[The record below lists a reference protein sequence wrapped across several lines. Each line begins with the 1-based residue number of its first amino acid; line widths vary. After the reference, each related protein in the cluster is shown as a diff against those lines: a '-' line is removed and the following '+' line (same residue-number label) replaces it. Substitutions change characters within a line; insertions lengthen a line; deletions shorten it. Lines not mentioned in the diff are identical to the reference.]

1 MSTITKYYKND
12 EYNVLT
18 DNGFKHFD
26 GLQVTVSN
34 KVYMIVTNQGHIL
47 ATEDHEFYYTKQDKK
62 PIKDFEVNECFY
74 SLYGKV
80 AIIKLVKLNLS
91 MKVYDLINVED
102 GNSFLISANGI
113 KVSNCAYIDEMAFID
128 NDVDFFTSTFPVISS
143 GSDSKVIITST
154 PNGMNL
160 FYKLYTDSQNGD
172 NDFVSYKVHW
182 SEHPKRD
189 QEWYESTVRNIGE
202 PKFKIEYE
210 SLSKETVVTIK
221 HSEDIEEIEIGDLY
235 DRL

>member
-1 MSTITKYYKND
+1 MSITTKYYKND
-12 EYNVLT
+12 DYNVLT

-26 GLQVTVSN
+26 GLQVTISN
-34 KVYMIVTNQGHIL
+34 KVYLIVTNHGHIL

-62 PIKDFEVNECFY
+62 QIKDFEVHECFY
-74 SLYGKV
+74 STYGKV
-80 AIIKLVKLNLS
+80 AIIKLVKLSLS
-91 MKVYDLINVED
+91 MKVYDLINVQD
-102 GNSFLISANGI
+102 GNTFLISANGI

-160 FYKLYTDSQNGD
+160 FYKLYTDSQNGE

-189 QEWYESTVRNIGE
+189 NDWYESTVRNIGE

-210 SLSKETVVTIK
+210 SVSKETVVTIK
-221 HSEDIEEIEIGDLY
+221 NGNDIEEIQIGDLY

>member
-1 MSTITKYYKND
+1 MITKYYKN
-12 EYNVLT
+12 EKYNVLT

-26 GLQVTVSN
+26 GLQVTKNNNIYLV
-34 KVYMIVTNQGHIL
+34 VTNCGHYY
-47 ATEDHEFYYTKQDKK
+47 ATEDHEFYYSKKNKK
-62 PIKDFEVNECFY
+62 PIKDFNIGD
-74 SLYGKV
+74 SLYSNNMDV
-80 AIIKLVKLNLS
+80 YITDLVKS
-91 MKVYDLINVED
+91 SYEIKVYDLIEVED
-102 GNSFLISANGI
+102 GNAFVIGSSGI

-143 GSDSKVIITST
+143 GTESKVIITST

-160 FYKLYTDSQNGD
+160 FYKLYTDSQNNE

-189 QEWYESTVRNIGE
+189 QDWYDSTIRNIGE

-210 SLSKETVVTIK
+210 SVSADTNLNLMMNGVYKEMTIG
-221 HSEDIEEIEIGDLY
+221 ELY
-235 DRL
+235 ELL